1 MEVKVLKTKK
11 GHSLIEWTSKDGTPR
26 RSFVPADRVETGEDG
41 QQSVEHPERG
51 VGFGLD
57 FSRIIEPIT
66 IDPDAIDK
74 ELKLAGIWS
83 AEDVRNQPHVAQ
95 GAIIRA
101 LGVVL
106 NNLLANL
113 KGIDQN
119 GTVKDF

>member
-11 GHSLIEWTSKDGTPR
+11 GHSLIEWISRDGTPR
-26 RSFVPADRVETGEDG
+26 RSFVPADKVEAGPDG
-41 QQSVEHPERG
+41 TQTVEHPERG

-66 IDPDAIDK
+66 IDPDAIDR
-74 ELKLAGIWS
+74 ELKLAGLWS
-83 AEDVRNQPHVAQ
+83 ADDIRNQPHVAQ

-113 KGIDQN
+113 KGISNDA
-119 GTVKDF
+119 TFKDE